1 MTFLKSLDLRAKNVQ
16 IAIVKIAIGRKI
28 KDKIVIIVLLS
39 IVKCINRKVIYT
51 PKTLDIAA
59 KYESTNG
66 AVEE

>member
-1 MTFLKSLDLRAKNVQ
+1 MTFLKSELMRAKKVQ

-28 KDKIVIIVLLS
+28 KDKLLIIASLS

>member
-1 MTFLKSLDLRAKNVQ
+1 MTFLKSRDLRAKNVQ

-28 KDKIVIIVLLS
+28 KDKLLIIASLS

-51 PKTLDIAA
+51 PKILDIAA